1 MNKNK
6 LNSFFKKFGFEIH
19 GISFMQ
25 ALTSAAINKNELD
38 FLKEIYG
45 IDELLIY
52 DVGANRG
59 VMIEKYL
66 SFFPNSSIHAF
77 EPYDDYAQKLK
88 IQYENNKKV
97 IINNY
102 AISDIEDSK
111 IFNINKSVDTSS
123 FLTSK
128 KTGLNSDAA
137 VKTVNQILVSQATID
152 NYATSNNHN
161 KIHILKLDI
170 QGSEL
175 NALKGA
181 EGMLKENKIDFIFS
195 ETYFVQQYENQPS
208 FFDISN
214 YLLSFGYVMQDLYYP
229 IYGKGKI
236 AWCDTL
242 FVRGDLKLI

>member
-1 MNKNK
+1 MK
-6 LNSFFKKFGFEIH
+6 
-19 GISFMQ
+19 Q
-25 ALTSAAINKNELD
+25 
-38 FLKEIYG
+38 IYG
-45 IDELLIY
+45 LNELLIY
-52 DVGANRG
+52 DVGANSG

-66 SFFPNSSIHAF
+66 SIFPKSSIHAF
-77 EPYDDYAQKLK
+77 EPYYDYAQNLSIK
-88 IQYENNKKV
+88 YEKNKKV
-97 IINNY
+97 KINNF
-102 AISDIEDSK
+102 ALSDVEDSK
-111 IFNINKSVDTSS
+111 IFNINKYIDTSS

-128 KTGLNSDAA
+128 KTGLNSDSG
-137 VKTVNQILVSQATID
+137 VKTVNQILVYQTTID
-152 NYATSNNHN
+152 KYAIANNHN

-181 EGMLKENKIDFIFS
+181 EVMLKENKIDFIFS
-195 ETYFVQQYENQPS
+195 ETYFVEQYDNQPS

-242 FVRGDLKLI
+242 FVREGLKLI

>member
-6 LNSFFKKFGFEIH
+6 LNSLFRKFGFEIH
-19 GISFMQ
+19 GVSFMQ
-25 ALTSAAINKNELD
+25 ALSNADLKKNELD
-38 FLKEIYG
+38 FLKKIYG
-45 IDELLIY
+45 EEEVLIY

-59 VMIEKYL
+59 VIMEKYL
-66 SFFPNSSIHAF
+66 SIFPNSSIHAF
-77 EPYDDYAQKLK
+77 EPYDDYVQMLIKKYEKNGK
-88 IQYENNKKV
+88 IK
-97 IINNY
+97 INNY
-102 AISDIEDSK
+102 ALSDIEGSK
-111 IFNINKSVDTSS
+111 IFNINKSIDTSS

-128 KTGLNSDAA
+128 KTGLNSDEA
-137 VKTVNQILVSQATID
+137 VKTINQILVHQTTID
-152 NYATSNNHN
+152 KYAAVNNHN
-161 KIHILKLDI
+161 KVHILKLDI

-181 EGMLKENKIDFIFS
+181 EVMLKENKIDFIFS
-195 ETYFVQQYENQPS
+195 ETYFIEQYENQPS

-242 FVRGDLKLI
+242 FVRDGLKLF

>member
-1 MNKNK
+1 MNKDK
-6 LNSFFKKFGFEIH
+6 LNSFFRKFGFEVH
-19 GISFMQ
+19 GVSFMQ
-25 ALTSAAINKNELD
+25 ALVNASSNKNELD
-38 FLKEIYG
+38 FLKELYG
-45 IDELLIY
+45 LNEILIY

-59 VMIEKYL
+59 EMIQKYL
-66 SFFPNSSIHAF
+66 SFFPNSCIHAF
-77 EPYDDYAQKLK
+77 EPFDDYAQKL
-88 IQYENNKKV
+88 ITQYENNKKIV
-97 IINNY
+97 INNY
-102 AISDIEDSK
+102 AISDIEGAK
-111 IFNINKSVDTSS
+111 IFNINKSIDTSS

-128 KTGLNSDAA
+128 KTGLNSDTA
-137 VKTVNQILVSQATID
+137 VKTIDQIIVSQTTID
-152 NYATSNNHN
+152 KYATSNNHN

-181 EGMLKENKIDFIFS
+181 EDMLKENKIDFIFS

-242 FVRGDLKLI
+242 FVRGDLKII

>member
-1 MNKNK
+1 MNKSK
-6 LNSFFKKFGFEIH
+6 LNSLCRKFGFEIH
-19 GISFMQ
+19 GVSFMQ
-25 ALTSAAINKNELD
+25 SLSSAHKKNELE
-38 FLKEIYG
+38 FLKQIYG
-45 IDELLIY
+45 LKELLIY
-52 DVGANRG
+52 DVGANSG
-59 VMIEKYL
+59 IMIDKYL
-66 SFFPNSSIHAF
+66 SIFPNISIHAF
-77 EPYDDYAQKLK
+77 EPYDDYVQKL
-88 IQYENNKKV
+88 NKKYEKNEKI

-102 AISDIEDSK
+102 ALSDIEDSK

-128 KTGLNSDAA
+128 KTGLNSDEA
-137 VKTVNQILVSQATID
+137 VKTINQILVHQTTID
-152 NYATSNNHN
+152 KYATKNNHN

-181 EGMLKENKIDFIFS
+181 EIMLKENKIDFIFS
-195 ETYFVQQYENQPS
+195 ETYFVEQYENQPS

-242 FVRGDLKLI
+242 FVRGGLKLF